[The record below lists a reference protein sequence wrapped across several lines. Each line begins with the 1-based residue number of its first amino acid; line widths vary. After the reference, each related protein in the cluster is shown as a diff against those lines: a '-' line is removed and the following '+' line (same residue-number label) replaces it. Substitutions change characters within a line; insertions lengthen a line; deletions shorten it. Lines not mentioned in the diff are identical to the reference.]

1 MTTKSVLMIT
11 PRLTRDGGVAAHVNC
26 SARALAEHGLT
37 VSVIAARVE
46 PQDTIPGVQVIERRD
61 LMNARASVDQRLG
74 DRVWGSPDV
83 IHLHQVE
90 NLDLVDDLRRTS
102 PLVLSAHGYT
112 ACTSG
117 VHYFKPGQEC
127 DRAHGP
133 GCIPNLAR
141 CGHTRYPKTLLAK
154 YRNASRGLAA
164 LRRSDLAVSYSTAV
178 DRHLRTNG
186 IRDRAVVPYFP
197 TMPARKGSG
206 HEGRRRVVFAGRMV
220 RSKGVG
226 ILIRAARDVDGEFV
240 LCGDGREVEGLRAL
254 AGSLGLG
261 DRVRFTGWLDGG
273 DLAAELADASVV
285 VMPSL
290 WPEPFGLVGIE
301 ALAAGRPV
309 VASAT
314 GGVLDWLQDGVGG
327 LAVPPGDPAL
337 LAQAL
342 DEMLADTGRQQE
354 MGQAGKRF
362 VEQRFTADRHVERLV
377 EIYSQAQALWEA
389 ARR

>member
-26 SARALAEHGLT
+26 SARALAQHGLT

-46 PQDTIPGVQVIERRD
+46 PQDTIPGVQVIERRN
-61 LMNARASVDQRLG
+61 LMNANVSVEERLG

-90 NLDLVDDLRRTS
+90 NLDLLDDLRGTS
-102 PLVLSAHGYT
+102 PSVLSAHGYT
-112 ACTSG
+112 AGTSG

-127 DRAHGP
+127 NRAHGP

-141 CGHTRYPKTLLAK
+141 CGHTRYPKTLPAK

-164 LRRSDLAVSYSTAV
+164 LRRSDFAVSYSTAV
-178 DRHLRTNG
+178 DRHLRANG
-186 IRDRAVVPYFP
+186 IGDRAVVPYFP
-197 TMPARKGSG
+197 TMPAREGSG

-240 LCGDGREVEGLRAL
+240 LCGDGREIEALRAL
-254 AGSLGLG
+254 ADSLGLS
-261 DRVRFTGWLDGG
+261 DRIRFTGWLDGG
-273 DLAAELADASVV
+273 ELAAELAEASVV
-285 VMPSL
+285 VVPSL

-314 GGVLDWLQDGVGG
+314 GGVPDWLQDGVGG
-327 LAVPPGDPAL
+327 LAVPPGDPAR

-342 DEMLADTGRQQE
+342 DEMLADTARQRE
-354 MGQAGKRF
+354 MGQAGKHF
-362 VEQRFTADRHVERLV
+362 VEQRFTADLHVERLIDV
-377 EIYSQAQALWEA
+377 YSRAQALWEA

>member
-1 MTTKSVLMIT
+1 
-11 PRLTRDGGVAAHVNC
+11 LTRDGGVAAHVNC

>member
-1 MTTKSVLMIT
+1 MIT

>member
-1 MTTKSVLMIT
+1 
-11 PRLTRDGGVAAHVNC
+11 
-26 SARALAEHGLT
+26 
-37 VSVIAARVE
+37 
-46 PQDTIPGVQVIERRD
+46 
-61 LMNARASVDQRLG
+61 
-74 DRVWGSPDV
+74 
-83 IHLHQVE
+83 
-90 NLDLVDDLRRTS
+90 
-102 PLVLSAHGYT
+102 
-112 ACTSG
+112 
-117 VHYFKPGQEC
+117 
-127 DRAHGP
+127 
-133 GCIPNLAR
+133 
-141 CGHTRYPKTLLAK
+141 
-154 YRNASRGLAA
+154 
-164 LRRSDLAVSYSTAV
+164 
-178 DRHLRTNG
+178 
-186 IRDRAVVPYFP
+186 
-197 TMPARKGSG
+197 
-206 HEGRRRVVFAGRMV
+206 MV